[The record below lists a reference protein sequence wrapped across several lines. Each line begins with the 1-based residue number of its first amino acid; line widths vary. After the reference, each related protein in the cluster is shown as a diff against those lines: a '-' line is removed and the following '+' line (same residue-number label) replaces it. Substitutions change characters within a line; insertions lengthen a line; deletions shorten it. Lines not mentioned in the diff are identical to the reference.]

1 MERIMK
7 KLFIASL
14 LIMFLL
20 VAAIEITEAPVEE
33 IEEGGQE
40 TIVVDEA
47 VQSVDDYISLM
58 AIEYGVEEWIAR
70 EIMRCESELYGT
82 AMNQN
87 KRADGSVWS
96 VDVGH
101 WQINDYYHKE
111 VALSMGLDIYDE
123 LDNIKYGFWLYSQ
136 EGAAPWSAS
145 KGCHGF
151 TS

>member
-1 MERIMK
+1 M
-7 KLFIASL
+7 
-14 LIMFLL
+14 
-20 VAAIEITEAPVEE
+20 AAARTEAPTEVMEAEQE
-33 IEEGGQE
+33 I
-40 TIVVDEA
+40 IVVDEA

-58 AIEYGVEEWIAR
+58 ALEYGVEEWIAR

-101 WQINDYYHKE
+101 WQINDYYHQE
-111 VALSMGLDIYDE
+111 TALAMGLDIYEE

-136 EGAAPWSAS
+136 EGATPWSAS
-145 KGCHGF
+145 NHCHGM
-151 TS
+151 S